1 MKTLFSY
8 LRIGFVVSSALVL
21 SGISTSA
28 LASQCAVDEFETLQK
43 VGETRL
49 SVWFWDVYDAELRT
63 DTGALDSA
71 EQRALQLSYLRD
83 IKAKDLVDT
92 TAEEWERLGITISG
106 EHEQWLSE
114 LLEMWPN
121 VKEGD
126 CITLLETEQGHAK
139 FFGPTGELG
148 EISSAQFTDDF
159 LAIWLDENSRFKDA
173 RNELIGVQ

>member
-1 MKTLFSY
+1 MTTLFSY
-8 LRIGFVVSSALVL
+8 LRNGLMISSAIALGVF
-21 SGISTSA
+21 STSA
-28 LASQCAVDEFETLQK
+28 TASQCVVDEFENLQK

-92 TAEEWERLGITISG
+92 TADEWERLGITISD
-106 EHEQWLSE
+106 EHQLWLSE
-114 LLEMWPN
+114 LREMWPN

-139 FFGPTGELG
+139 FFGPSGELG

>member
-8 LRIGFVVSSALVL
+8 LRIGFVVSSVLVL

-63 DTGALDSA
+63 DTGALESA

-92 TAEEWERLGITISG
+92 TADEWERLGITISAD
-106 EHEQWLSE
+106 HQQWLSE
-114 LLEMWPN
+114 LRDMWPN
-121 VKEGD
+121 VQEGD

-139 FFGPTGELG
+139 FFGPSGELG
-148 EISSAQFTDDF
+148 EIRSAQFTDDF